1 LLRPVCKKRL
11 QEKIAKI
18 IISIFFILG
27 TPVPRGVF
35 GQISRQTVTR
45 EVFAAN
51 TSSQSSEW
59 ELDMLRANLSGPG
72 DANTAWI
79 QVFYPLSFNKNKC
92 MNALGFSVK
101 KCRES
106 SECVYK
112 IRVARL
118 HVLAIFISLQKLVML
133 YSPSPSFR
141 LPPSPPPF
149 FPTQTRV
156 CKVYFVISNVL

>member
-1 LLRPVCKKRL
+1 
-11 QEKIAKI
+11 
-18 IISIFFILG
+18 
-27 TPVPRGVF
+27 VPRGVF
-35 GQISRQTVTR
+35 GHISRQTVTR

-101 KCRES
+101 QCRES

-112 IRVARL
+112 IIVARL
-118 HVLAIFISLQKLVML
+118 HALAIFISLQKLVML
-133 YSPSPSFR
+133 YPSPS
-141 LPPSPPPF
+141 LPPPLFPVLLSLLTLGFAKSILSCQMFVNFPGNF
-149 FPTQTRV
+149 FTTRLN
-156 CKVYFVISNVL
+156 FVNCLELKKSF